1 MAAQSWQDELARQ
14 AEEGSARL
22 REMLSVGLGFLRT
35 ELGLDLGLEPKRYPG
50 WVILVGTGALGLLL
64 LLLLCYGWAAAC
76 AGARKKRR
84 SPPRKREEAAAVPAP
99 APAPD
104 DLALLKNLRSE
115 EQKKK
120 NRKKLPEKPKPNG
133 RTVEVADEEAVRTPR
148 SITAKQP
155 LETDKKNEKSKKNK
169 KKSKSD
175 AKAVQNSSRHDGK
188 EVDEGAWETKISH
201 REKRQQRKRD
211 KVQTDSGSLDSTI
224 PGIENT
230 ITVTTEQL
238 TTASFPVGSKKN
250 KGDSHLNVQV
260 SNFKSGKGDSTLQ
273 VPSGLNENLTVN
285 GGGWNEKSVKL
296 SSQISAGEEKWNSVS
311 PASAG
316 KRKSEPSAW
325 GQDTGDANV
334 NGKDWGRSWSDRS
347 IFSGIAAWSSVDRGM
362 NTSEQNSSFASL
374 TLNSAVSGSTAEP
387 VSHST
392 TSDYQWDVSRNQPYI
407 DDEWSGLNGL
417 SSADPSSDWN
427 APAEEW
433 GNWVDEERASLL
445 KSQEPIPDDQ
455 KVSDDDKEKGEGA
468 LPTGKSKKKKKKKKK
483 QGEDNSP
490 AQDTEELEKE
500 IREELPVNTSKVRP
514 KQEKAFS
521 LKTISTS
528 DPAEALIKN
537 SQPIKTL
544 PPAISTEPSVV
555 LSKSDSDKS
564 SSQVP
569 PMLQETDKS
578 KSNTKQNSVPPSQ
591 TKSETSWE
599 SPKQIKK
606 KKKARRE
613 T

>member
-1 MAAQSWQDELARQ
+1 MAALSSPSWLDELARQ

-64 LLLLCYGWAAAC
+64 LLLLGYGWAAAC

-84 SPPRKREEAAAVPAP
+84 SPPRKREEAAAAP

-104 DLALLKNLRSE
+104 DLAQLKNLRSE

-133 RTVEVADEEAVRTPR
+133 RTVEVAEEEVVRPPR
-148 SITAKQP
+148 SVTAKQP

-230 ITVTTEQL
+230 ITVSTEQL

-273 VPSGLNENLTVN
+273 VSSGLNENLTVN
-285 GGGWNEKSVKL
+285 GGGWNEKPIKL
-296 SSQISAGEEKWNSVS
+296 SSQMSPGEEKWNSVS
-311 PASAG
+311 PTSSG
-316 KRKSEPSAW
+316 KRKTEPSAW
-325 GQDTGDANV
+325 GQDTGDANA

-347 IFSGIAAWSSVDRGM
+347 IFSGI
-362 NTSEQNSSFASL
+362 
-374 TLNSAVSGSTAEP
+374 GSTAEP
-387 VSHST
+387 VSQST

-455 KVSDDDKEKGEGA
+455 KD
-468 LPTGKSKKKKKKKKK
+468 TG
-483 QGEDNSP
+483 
-490 AQDTEELEKE
+490 ELEKE

-514 KQEKAFS
+514 KQEKPFS

-544 PPAISTEPSVV
+544 PPAISTEPSVT
-555 LSKSDSDKS
+555 LSKNDSDKS

>member
-1 MAAQSWQDELARQ
+1 MAARSWQDELAQQ

-64 LLLLCYGWAAAC
+64 LVLLGYGWAAAC

-84 SPPRKREEAAAVPAP
+84 SPPRKREEAAAAP
-99 APAPD
+99 APAAD
-104 DLALLKNLRSE
+104 DPAQLKNFRSE

-133 RTVEVADEEAVRTPR
+133 RTVEVAEEETVRTPR
-148 SITAKQP
+148 SVAAKQP
-155 LETDKKNEKSKKNK
+155 PEQDKKNEKSKKNK
-169 KKSKSD
+169 KKTKSD

-211 KVQTDSGSLDSTI
+211 KVLTDSGSLDSAI

-230 ITVTTEQL
+230 ISVTTDQL

-250 KGDSHLNVQV
+250 KGESHPNVQV
-260 SNFKSGKGDSTLQ
+260 SNFKSGKGDPTIQ
-273 VPSGLNENLTVN
+273 VPSGLNENLTVD
-285 GGGWNEKSVKL
+285 GGGWNEKPVKL
-296 SSQISAGEEKWNSVS
+296 SSHISTGEEKWNSVP
-311 PASAG
+311 PASVG
-316 KRKSEPSAW
+316 KRKIEPSAW
-325 GQDTGDANV
+325 TQDTGDTNA
-334 NGKDWGRSWSDRS
+334 NGKDWGRNWSDRS

-362 NTSEQNSSFASL
+362 NTSEQNSASFASL

-387 VSHST
+387 VSQST

-433 GNWVDEERASLL
+433 GNWVEEERASLL
-445 KSQEPIPDDQ
+445 KSQEPIPNDK

-483 QGEDNSP
+483 QGEDNSV
-490 AQDTEELEKE
+490 AQDTEEPEKE
-500 IREELPVNTSKVRP
+500 IREELPVNTSKTRA
-514 KQEKAFS
+514 KQEKAFPS
-521 LKTISTS
+521 KTISTS
-528 DPAEALIKN
+528 DPAEVLVKN

-544 PPAISTEPSVV
+544 PPAVSTEPSVS

-569 PMLQETDKS
+569 LMLPETDKS

-591 TKSETSWE
+591 TKSETNWE

>member
-1 MAAQSWQDELARQ
+1 MAARSWQDELAQQ

-64 LLLLCYGWAAAC
+64 LFLLGYGWAAAC

-84 SPPRKREEAAAVPAP
+84 SPPRKREEAAAAP

-120 NRKKLPEKPKPNG
+120 NRKKLSEKPKPNG
-133 RTVEVADEEAVRTPR
+133 RTVEVAEGEAVRTPQ
-148 SITAKQP
+148 SVTAKQP
-155 LETDKKNEKSKKNK
+155 PEIDKKNEKSKKNK

-211 KVQTDSGSLDSTI
+211 KVLTDSGSLDSTI

-273 VPSGLNENLTVN
+273 VSSGLNENLTVN

-296 SSQISAGEEKWNSVS
+296 SSQINAGEEKWNSVS

-316 KRKSEPSAW
+316 KRKTEPSAW
-325 GQDTGDANV
+325 SQDTGDANA

-362 NTSEQNSSFASL
+362 NTSEQNSASFASL

-387 VSHST
+387 VSQST

-417 SSADPSSDWN
+417 SSADPNSDWN

-483 QGEDNSP
+483 QGEDNST
-490 AQDTEELEKE
+490 A
-500 IREELPVNTSKVRP
+500 
-514 KQEKAFS
+514 
-521 LKTISTS
+521 
-528 DPAEALIKN
+528 
-537 SQPIKTL
+537 QPIKTL
-544 PPAISTEPSVV
+544 PPATSTEPSVI

-569 PMLQETDKS
+569 PILQETDKS

>member
-1 MAAQSWQDELARQ
+1 MAAQGWQDELARR

-22 REMLSVGLGFLRT
+22 REVLSLGLGFLRS
-35 ELGLDLGLEPKRYPG
+35 ELGLDLGLEPRRYPG
-50 WVILVGTGALGLLL
+50 WVILVGTAALGLLL
-64 LLLLCYGWAAAC
+64 PLLLCYGWAAAC
-76 AGARKKRR
+76 AGARRKRR
-84 SPPRKREEAAAVPAP
+84 SPPRRREEAAPAP
-99 APAPD
+99 APAPGPD
-104 DLALLKNLRSE
+104 DAGLPRSLRGDE
-115 EQKKK
+115 PKKRS
-120 NRKKLPEKPKPNG
+120 RKKAPDKPKPNG
-133 RTVEVADEEAVRTPR
+133 RTVEVADEEVVRTPR
-148 SITAKQP
+148 NITAKQP
-155 LETDKKNEKSKKNK
+155 LETDKKNEKVFRMQWCPAEILISLISKKNK

-273 VPSGLNENLTVN
+273 VSSGLNENLTVN

-325 GQDTGDANV
+325 GQDTGDANA

-362 NTSEQNSSFASL
+362 NTSEQNSASFASL

-483 QGEDNSP
+483 QSEDNSP

-544 PPAISTEPSVV
+544 PPAISTEPSVI

-569 PMLQETDKS
+569 PILQETDKS

-591 TKSETSWE
+591 SK
-599 SPKQIKK
+599 
-606 KKKARRE
+606 
-613 T
+613 

>member
-64 LLLLCYGWAAAC
+64 LVLLCYGWAAAC

-84 SPPRKREEAAAVPAP
+84 SPPRKREEAAAVPAS
-99 APAPD
+99 APD

-133 RTVEVADEEAVRTPR
+133 RTVEVADEEVVRTPR
-148 SITAKQP
+148 SITTKQP

-250 KGDSHLNVQV
+250 KV
-260 SNFKSGKGDSTLQ
+260 S
-273 VPSGLNENLTVN
+273 SGLNENLTVN

-311 PASAG
+311 SASAG

-325 GQDTGDANV
+325 GQDTADANA

-347 IFSGIAAWSSVDRGM
+347 IFSGID
-362 NTSEQNSSFASL
+362 
-374 TLNSAVSGSTAEP
+374 
-387 VSHST
+387 
-392 TSDYQWDVSRNQPYI
+392 
-407 DDEWSGLNGL
+407 GL

-490 AQDTEELEKE
+490 AQDTELEKE

-514 KQEKAFS
+514 KQEKTFS

-544 PPAISTEPSVV
+544 PTAIPTEPSVI

-569 PMLQETDKS
+569 PILQETDKS

>member
-1 MAAQSWQDELARQ
+1 
-14 AEEGSARL
+14 
-22 REMLSVGLGFLRT
+22 MLSVGLGFLRT

-64 LLLLCYGWAAAC
+64 LFLLGYGWAAAC

-84 SPPRKREEAAAVPAP
+84 SPPRKREEAAAAP

-120 NRKKLPEKPKPNG
+120 NRKKLSEKPKPNG
-133 RTVEVADEEAVRTPR
+133 RTVEVAEGEAVRTPQ
-148 SITAKQP
+148 SVTAKQP
-155 LETDKKNEKSKKNK
+155 PEIDKKNEKSKKNK

-211 KVQTDSGSLDSTI
+211 KVLTDSGSLDSTI

-273 VPSGLNENLTVN
+273 VSSGLNENLTVN

-296 SSQISAGEEKWNSVS
+296 SSQINAGEEKWNSVS

-316 KRKSEPSAW
+316 KRKTEPSAW
-325 GQDTGDANV
+325 SQDTGDANA

-347 IFSGIAAWSSVDRGM
+347 IFSGID
-362 NTSEQNSSFASL
+362 
-374 TLNSAVSGSTAEP
+374 
-387 VSHST
+387 
-392 TSDYQWDVSRNQPYI
+392 
-407 DDEWSGLNGL
+407 GL
-417 SSADPSSDWN
+417 SSADPNSDWN

-483 QGEDNSP
+483 QGEDNST

-500 IREELPVNTSKVRP
+500 IREELPVNTSKTRP

-528 DPAEALIKN
+528 DPAEVLVKN

-544 PPAISTEPSVV
+544 PPATSTEPSVI

-569 PMLQETDKS
+569 PILQETDKS

>member
-64 LLLLCYGWAAAC
+64 LVLLCYGWAAAC

-84 SPPRKREEAAAVPAP
+84 SPPRKREEAAAVPAS
-99 APAPD
+99 APD

-133 RTVEVADEEAVRTPR
+133 RTVEVADEEVVQTPR
-148 SITAKQP
+148 SITTKQP

-273 VPSGLNENLTVN
+273 VSSGLNENLTVN

-325 GQDTGDANV
+325 GQDTADANA

-347 IFSGIAAWSSVDRGM
+347 LFSGIAAWSSVDRGM

-490 AQDTEELEKE
+490 AQDTELEKE
-500 IREELPVNTSKVRP
+500 IREELPMNTSKVRP
-514 KQEKAFS
+514 KQEKTFS

-544 PPAISTEPSVV
+544 PPAIPTEPSVI

-569 PMLQETDKS
+569 PILQETDKS

>member
-64 LLLLCYGWAAAC
+64 LVLLCYGWAAAC

-84 SPPRKREEAAAVPAP
+84 SPPRKREEAAAVPAS
-99 APAPD
+99 APD

-133 RTVEVADEEAVRTPR
+133 RTVEVADEEVVRTPR
-148 SITAKQP
+148 SITTKQP

-250 KGDSHLNVQV
+250 KV
-260 SNFKSGKGDSTLQ
+260 S
-273 VPSGLNENLTVN
+273 SGLNENLTVN

-311 PASAG
+311 SASAG

-325 GQDTGDANV
+325 GQDTADANA

-490 AQDTEELEKE
+490 AQDTELEKE

-514 KQEKAFS
+514 KQEKTFS

-544 PPAISTEPSVV
+544 PTAIPTEPSVI

-569 PMLQETDKS
+569 PILQETDKS

>member
-1 MAAQSWQDELARQ
+1 MAARSWQDELAQQ

-64 LLLLCYGWAAAC
+64 LFLLGYGWAAAC

-84 SPPRKREEAAAVPAP
+84 SPPRKREEAAAAP
-99 APAPD
+99 AAAPD

-120 NRKKLPEKPKPNG
+120 NRKKLSEKPKPNG
-133 RTVEVADEEAVRTPR
+133 RTVEVAEGEAVRTPQ
-148 SITAKQP
+148 SGTAKQP
-155 LETDKKNEKSKKNK
+155 PEIDKKNEKSKKNK

-211 KVQTDSGSLDSTI
+211 KVLTDSGSLDSTI

-273 VPSGLNENLTVN
+273 VSSGLNENLTVN

-316 KRKSEPSAW
+316 KRKTEPSAW
-325 GQDTGDANV
+325 SQDTGDANA

-362 NTSEQNSSFASL
+362 NTSEQNSASFASL

-387 VSHST
+387 VSQST

-417 SSADPSSDWN
+417 SSADPNSDWN

-483 QGEDNSP
+483 QGEDNSH

-500 IREELPVNTSKVRP
+500 IREELPVNTSKTRP

-528 DPAEALIKN
+528 DPAEVLVKN

-544 PPAISTEPSVV
+544 PPATSTEPSVI

-569 PMLQETDKS
+569 PTLQETDKS

>member
-1 MAAQSWQDELARQ
+1 MAARSWQDELAQQ

-64 LLLLCYGWAAAC
+64 LFLLVYGWAAAC

-99 APAPD
+99 APD

-115 EQKKK
+115 EQKRK

-133 RTVEVADEEAVRTPR
+133 RTVEVAEDEVVRTPQ
-148 SITAKQP
+148 STTARQP
-155 LETDKKNEKSKKNK
+155 PETDKKNEKSKKNK

-211 KVQTDSGSLDSTI
+211 KVLTDSGSLDSTI

-250 KGDSHLNVQV
+250 KV
-260 SNFKSGKGDSTLQ
+260 S
-273 VPSGLNENLTVN
+273 SGLNENLTVN
-285 GGGWNEKSVKL
+285 GGGWNEKSIKL
-296 SSQISAGEEKWNSVS
+296 SSQINAGEEKWNSVS

-316 KRKSEPSAW
+316 KRKTEPSAW
-325 GQDTGDANV
+325 SQDTGDANA

-347 IFSGIAAWSSVDRGM
+347 IFSGID
-362 NTSEQNSSFASL
+362 
-374 TLNSAVSGSTAEP
+374 
-387 VSHST
+387 
-392 TSDYQWDVSRNQPYI
+392 
-407 DDEWSGLNGL
+407 GL
-417 SSADPSSDWN
+417 SSTDPSSDWN

-445 KSQEPIPDDQ
+445 KSREPVADDQ

-483 QGEDNSP
+483 QGEDNP
-490 AQDTEELEKE
+490 LAQDTEELEKE
-500 IREELPVNTSKVRP
+500 IREELPVNTSKARP
-514 KQEKAFS
+514 KQEKTFS

-528 DPAEALIKN
+528 DPAEVLVKN

-544 PPAISTEPSVV
+544 PPASSTEPSVI

>member
-1 MAAQSWQDELARQ
+1 MAARSWQDELAQQ

-22 REMLSVGLGFLRT
+22 REMLSVGLSFLRT

-64 LLLLCYGWAAAC
+64 LFLLGYGWAAAC

-84 SPPRKREEAAAVPAP
+84 SPPRKREEAAAAP
-99 APAPD
+99 APAAD
-104 DLALLKNLRSE
+104 DLALLKNLRNE

-133 RTVEVADEEAVRTPR
+133 RSVEVAEEEVIRTPR
-148 SITAKQP
+148 NVTAKQSS
-155 LETDKKNEKSKKNK
+155 ETDKKNEKSKKNK

-230 ITVTTEQL
+230 ITVTTEQV

-273 VPSGLNENLTVN
+273 VSSGLNENLTVN

-296 SSQISAGEEKWNSVS
+296 SSQMSAGEEKWNSVS

-316 KRKSEPSAW
+316 KRKPEPPAW
-325 GQDTGDANV
+325 GQDTGDASAD
-334 NGKDWGRSWSDRS
+334 GKGWGRSWSDRS
-347 IFSGIAAWSSVDRGM
+347 VFSGID
-362 NTSEQNSSFASL
+362 
-374 TLNSAVSGSTAEP
+374 
-387 VSHST
+387 
-392 TSDYQWDVSRNQPYI
+392 
-407 DDEWSGLNGL
+407 GL

-433 GNWVDEERASLL
+433 GNWVEEERASLL
-445 KSQEPIPDDQ
+445 KSQQPIPDDQ
-455 KVSDDDKEKGEGA
+455 KGSDDDKEKGEGA

-490 AQDTEELEKE
+490 TQDTEELEKE
-500 IREELPVNTSKVRP
+500 IREDLPVNTSKVRP
-514 KQEKAFS
+514 KQEKVFS

-528 DPAEALIKN
+528 DSAEALIKN
-537 SQPIKTL
+537 SQPVKTL
-544 PPAISTEPSVV
+544 PPTVSTEPSVT

>member
-1 MAAQSWQDELARQ
+1 MATRSWLDELAQQ
-14 AEEGSARL
+14 AEDGSARL
-22 REMLSVGLGFLRT
+22 QEMLSVGLGFLRT

-64 LLLLCYGWAAAC
+64 LFLLGYGWAAAC

-84 SPPRKREEAAAVPAP
+84 SPPRKREEAAAAAP
-99 APAPD
+99 APAAD
-104 DLALLKNLRSE
+104 DQGVLKNLRSE

-133 RTVEVADEEAVRTPR
+133 RTIEVAEEEVVRTPR
-148 SITAKQP
+148 SVTAKQP
-155 LETDKKNEKSKKNK
+155 IETDKKNEKSKKNK

-211 KVQTDSGSLDSTI
+211 KVQSDSGSLDSTV
-224 PGIENT
+224 PGIESAT
-230 ITVTTEQL
+230 TVTTEQL
-238 TTASFPVGSKKN
+238 TAASFPVGSKKN

-273 VPSGLNENLTVN
+273 VSPGLNENLTVN
-285 GGGWNEKSVKL
+285 GGGWNEKSMKL

-316 KRKSEPSAW
+316 KRKTEPSAW
-325 GQDTGDANV
+325 GQDTGDANA
-334 NGKDWGRSWSDRS
+334 NGKDWGRSWNDRS
-347 IFSGIAAWSSVDRGM
+347 IFSGI
-362 NTSEQNSSFASL
+362 
-374 TLNSAVSGSTAEP
+374 GSTAEP
-387 VSHST
+387 VSQST

-483 QGEDNSP
+483 QGEDNAL
-490 AQDTEELEKE
+490 AQDTEELETDV
-500 IREELPVNTSKVRP
+500 REELPVNASKVRP
-514 KQEKAFS
+514 KQDKAFS
-521 LKTISTS
+521 LKTMSTS
-528 DPAEALIKN
+528 DPADALIKN

-544 PPAISTEPSVV
+544 PPAISTEPSVI
-555 LSKSDSDKS
+555 LSKNDSDKS

-578 KSNTKQNSVPPSQ
+578 KSNAKQNSVPPSQ

>member
-1 MAAQSWQDELARQ
+1 MAARSWQDELAQQ

-50 WVILVGTGALGLLL
+50 WVILVGTAALGLLL
-64 LLLLCYGWAAAC
+64 LCLLGYGWTAAC

-84 SPPRKREEAAAVPAP
+84 SPPRKREEAAAA
-99 APAPD
+99 ASD
-104 DLALLKNLRSE
+104 DLALLKHLRSE

-120 NRKKLPEKPKPNG
+120 NRKKLPDKPKPNG
-133 RTVEVADEEAVRTPR
+133 RTVEAAEGEVVRT
-148 SITAKQP
+148 SQSVTAKQP
-155 LETDKKNEKSKKNK
+155 PEIDKKNEKSKKNK

-211 KVQTDSGSLDSTI
+211 KVLTDSGSLDSTI

-230 ITVTTEQL
+230 ITVPTEQL

-273 VPSGLNENLTVN
+273 VSSGLNENLTVN
-285 GGGWNEKSVKL
+285 GGGWNEKSIKL

-311 PASAG
+311 PTSAG
-316 KRKSEPSAW
+316 KRKTEPSAW
-325 GQDTGDANV
+325 SQDSGDPNA
-334 NGKDWGRSWSDRS
+334 NGKDWGRNWSDRS
-347 IFSGIAAWSSVDRGM
+347 IFSGID
-362 NTSEQNSSFASL
+362 
-374 TLNSAVSGSTAEP
+374 
-387 VSHST
+387 
-392 TSDYQWDVSRNQPYI
+392 
-407 DDEWSGLNGL
+407 GL
-417 SSADPSSDWN
+417 SSTDPSSDWN

-455 KVSDDDKEKGEGA
+455 KVSDDEKEKGEGA
-468 LPTGKSKKKKKKKKK
+468 LTTGKSKKKKKKKKK
-483 QGEDNSP
+483 QGEDNSL

-500 IREELPVNTSKVRP
+500 IREELPVNTSKARP

-521 LKTISTS
+521 SKTINTS
-528 DPAEALIKN
+528 DPAEALVKN

-544 PPAISTEPSVV
+544 PPAVSTEPSVL

-569 PMLQETDKS
+569 PILQESEKS
-578 KSNTKQNSVPPSQ
+578 KSNSKQNSVPPSQ

>member
-296 SSQISAGEEKWNSVS
+296 SSQISA
-311 PASAG
+311 
-316 KRKSEPSAW
+316 
-325 GQDTGDANV
+325 
-334 NGKDWGRSWSDRS
+334 
-347 IFSGIAAWSSVDRGM
+347 AAWSSVDRGM

>member
-1 MAAQSWQDELARQ
+1 MAAQGWQDELARR

-22 REMLSVGLGFLRT
+22 REVLSLGLGFLRS
-35 ELGLDLGLEPKRYPG
+35 ELGLDLGLEPRRYPG
-50 WVILVGTGALGLLL
+50 WVILVGTAALGLLL
-64 LLLLCYGWAAAC
+64 PLLLCYGWAAAC
-76 AGARKKRR
+76 AGARRKRR
-84 SPPRKREEAAAVPAP
+84 SPPRRREEAAPAP
-99 APAPD
+99 APAPGPD
-104 DLALLKNLRSE
+104 DAGLPRSLRGDE
-115 EQKKK
+115 PKKRS
-120 NRKKLPEKPKPNG
+120 RKKAPDKPKPNG
-133 RTVEVADEEAVRTPR
+133 RTVEVADEEVVRTPR
-148 SITAKQP
+148 NITAKQP
-155 LETDKKNEKSKKNK
+155 LETDKKNEKVFRMQWCPAEILISLISKKNK

-273 VPSGLNENLTVN
+273 VSSGLNENLTVN

-325 GQDTGDANV
+325 GQDTGDANA

-362 NTSEQNSSFASL
+362 NTSEQNSASFASL

-455 KVSDDDKEKGEGA
+455 K
-468 LPTGKSKKKKKKKKK
+468 
-483 QGEDNSP
+483 
-490 AQDTEELEKE
+490 DTEELEKE

-544 PPAISTEPSVV
+544 PPAISTEPSVI

-569 PMLQETDKS
+569 PILQETDKS

-591 TKSETSWE
+591 TKSETNWE

>member
-1 MAAQSWQDELARQ
+1 MAAQGWQDELARR

-22 REMLSVGLGFLRT
+22 REVLSLGLGFLRS
-35 ELGLDLGLEPKRYPG
+35 ELGLDLGLEPRRYPG
-50 WVILVGTGALGLLL
+50 WVILVGTAALGLLL
-64 LLLLCYGWAAAC
+64 PLLLCYGWAAAC
-76 AGARKKRR
+76 AGARRKRR
-84 SPPRKREEAAAVPAP
+84 SPPRRREEAAPAP
-99 APAPD
+99 APAPGPD
-104 DLALLKNLRSE
+104 DAGLPRSLRGDE
-115 EQKKK
+115 PKKRS
-120 NRKKLPEKPKPNG
+120 RKKAPDKPKPNG
-133 RTVEVADEEAVRTPR
+133 RTVEVADEEVVRTPR
-148 SITAKQP
+148 NITAKQP
-155 LETDKKNEKSKKNK
+155 LETDKKNEKVFRMQWCPAEILISLISKKNK

-273 VPSGLNENLTVN
+273 VSSGLNENLTVN

-325 GQDTGDANV
+325 GQDTGDANA

-347 IFSGIAAWSSVDRGM
+347 IFSGID
-362 NTSEQNSSFASL
+362 
-374 TLNSAVSGSTAEP
+374 
-387 VSHST
+387 
-392 TSDYQWDVSRNQPYI
+392 
-407 DDEWSGLNGL
+407 GL

-483 QGEDNSP
+483 QSEDNSP

-544 PPAISTEPSVV
+544 PPAISTEPSVI

-569 PMLQETDKS
+569 PILQETDKS

-591 TKSETSWE
+591 TKSETNWE

>member
-64 LLLLCYGWAAAC
+64 LVLLCYGWAAAC

-84 SPPRKREEAAAVPAP
+84 SPPRKREEAAAVPA
-99 APAPD
+99 AAPD

-133 RTVEVADEEAVRTPR
+133 RTVEVADEEVVRTPR
-148 SITAKQP
+148 SITTKQP
-155 LETDKKNEKSKKNK
+155 LEADKKNEKSKKNK

-273 VPSGLNENLTVN
+273 VSSGLNENLTVN

-325 GQDTGDANV
+325 GQDTGDANA

-490 AQDTEELEKE
+490 AQDTELEKE
-500 IREELPVNTSKVRP
+500 IREELPMNTSKVRP
-514 KQEKAFS
+514 KQEKTFP

-544 PPAISTEPSVV
+544 PPAIPTEPSVI

-569 PMLQETDKS
+569 PILQETDKS

>member
-1 MAAQSWQDELARQ
+1 MAARSWQEELAQQ

-22 REMLSVGLGFLRT
+22 REMLSAGLGFLRT

-64 LLLLCYGWAAAC
+64 LVLLGYGWAAAC

-84 SPPRKREEAAAVPAP
+84 SPPRKREEAAAAP
-99 APAPD
+99 APAAD
-104 DLALLKNLRSE
+104 DPAQLKNLRNE

-133 RTVEVADEEAVRTPR
+133 RTVEVAEEEPVRTTR
-148 SITAKQP
+148 SIAAKQP
-155 LETDKKNEKSKKNK
+155 PETDKKNEKSKKNK
-169 KKSKSD
+169 KKTKSD

-211 KVQTDSGSLDSTI
+211 KVLTDSGSLDSTI

-260 SNFKSGKGDSTLQ
+260 SNFKSGKGDSTIQ
-273 VPSGLNENLTVN
+273 VSSGLNENLTVD
-285 GGGWNEKSVKL
+285 GGSWNEKPVKL
-296 SSQISAGEEKWNSVS
+296 SSHISA
-311 PASAG
+311 
-316 KRKSEPSAW
+316 
-325 GQDTGDANV
+325 
-334 NGKDWGRSWSDRS
+334 
-347 IFSGIAAWSSVDRGM
+347 
-362 NTSEQNSSFASL
+362 
-374 TLNSAVSGSTAEP
+374 GSTAEP
-387 VSHST
+387 VSQSS
-392 TSDYQWDVSRNQPYI
+392 TSDYQWDVNRNQPYI

-445 KSQEPIPDDQ
+445 KSQEPIANDK

-483 QGEDNSP
+483 QGEDNSV
-490 AQDTEELEKE
+490 AQDTEEIEKE
-500 IREELPVNTSKVRP
+500 IREELPVNTSKARP
-514 KQEKAFS
+514 KQEKAFPS
-521 LKTISTS
+521 KTISTS
-528 DPAEALIKN
+528 DPAEVLVKN

-544 PPAISTEPSVV
+544 PPAVSTEPSVS
-555 LSKSDSDKS
+555 LSKNDSDKS

-569 PMLQETDKS
+569 PMLPETDKS

-591 TKSETSWE
+591 TKSETNWE

>member
-1 MAAQSWQDELARQ
+1 MAARNWQDELAQQ

-22 REMLSVGLGFLRT
+22 REMLSAAVGFLRT

-64 LLLLCYGWAAAC
+64 LLLLGYGWAAAC

-84 SPPRKREEAAAVPAP
+84 SPPRKREEATAAP
-99 APAPD
+99 ASTPD
-104 DLALLKNLRSE
+104 DPASLKNLKGE
-115 EQKKK
+115 EPKKK

-133 RTVEVADEEAVRTPR
+133 RTVDVAEDDVARTPR
-148 SITAKQP
+148 SVTAKQP
-155 LETDKKNEKSKKNK
+155 PETDKKNEKSKKNK

-211 KVQTDSGSLDSTI
+211 KVVTDSGSLDSTI

-230 ITVTTEQL
+230 ITVPTEQL

-250 KGDSHLNVQV
+250 KV
-260 SNFKSGKGDSTLQ
+260 S
-273 VPSGLNENLTVN
+273 SGLNENLTVN

-296 SSQISAGEEKWNSVS
+296 SSQMSAGEEKWSSVPS
-311 PASAG
+311 ATAG
-316 KRKSEPSAW
+316 KRKAEPSAW
-325 GQDTGDANV
+325 NQDPGDNST
-334 NGKDWGRSWSDRS
+334 NGKDWGRNWSERS

-362 NTSEQNSSFASL
+362 NASEQNSASFASL
-374 TLNSAVSGSTAEP
+374 TLNSAVSGSAAEP
-387 VSHST
+387 GPQSA
-392 TSDYQWDVSRNQPYI
+392 TSDYQWDISRNQPYI

-445 KSQEPIPDDQ
+445 KSQDAVADDQ
-455 KVSDDDKEKGEGA
+455 KISDDDKEKGEGA
-468 LPTGKSKKKKKKKKK
+468 LPAGKSKKKKKKKKK

-490 AQDTEELEKE
+490 AQDTEELVKE
-500 IREELPVNTSKVRP
+500 IREELPVNTSKSRP
-514 KQEKAFS
+514 RHEKAFS
-521 LKTISTS
+521 SKTVSTS
-528 DPAEALIKN
+528 DTAEVLLKN

-544 PPAISTEPSVV
+544 PPAVSAEPSVS
-555 LSKSDSDKS
+555 LSRNDSDKS

-569 PMLQETDKS
+569 ETDKS

-591 TKSETSWE
+591 TKSETNWE

>member
-1 MAAQSWQDELARQ
+1 MAARSWQDELAQQ

-64 LLLLCYGWAAAC
+64 LLLLGYGWAAAC

-84 SPPRKREEAAAVPAP
+84 SPPRKREEAAAAP

-133 RTVEVADEEAVRTPR
+133 RTVEVAEDEIVRTPR
-148 SITAKQP
+148 NVSAKQP
-155 LETDKKNEKSKKNK
+155 LEPDKKNEKSKKNK

-175 AKAVQNSSRHDGK
+175 AKAAQNSSRHDGK

-211 KVQTDSGSLDSTI
+211 KVLTDSGSLDSAI

-238 TTASFPVGSKKN
+238 TTTSFPVGSKKN
-250 KGDSHLNVQV
+250 KGDSHLNIQV

-273 VPSGLNENLTVN
+273 VSSSLNESLTLN

-311 PASAG
+311 PPSAG
-316 KRKSEPSAW
+316 KRKTEPSAW
-325 GQDTGDANV
+325 GQDTGDANA

-347 IFSGIAAWSSVDRGM
+347 IFSGID
-362 NTSEQNSSFASL
+362 
-374 TLNSAVSGSTAEP
+374 
-387 VSHST
+387 
-392 TSDYQWDVSRNQPYI
+392 
-407 DDEWSGLNGL
+407 GL

-468 LPTGKSKKKKKKKKK
+468 LQAGKSKKKKKKKKK
-483 QGEDNSP
+483 QGEDNSL

-500 IREELPVNTSKVRP
+500 VREELPVNTSKARP

-528 DPAEALIKN
+528 EAAEVLVKN

-544 PPAISTEPSVV
+544 PPAVSMEPSII

-578 KSNTKQNSVPPSQ
+578 KSNIKQNSVPPSQ
-591 TKSETSWE
+591 TKSETSRE